1 MSDQVTLAIVI
12 PSYKETLA
20 LPVLLSELKWGLTKK
35 DVVIVVDDSPAEIA
49 LLVHQS
55 CLQSL
60 DGAECEF
67 QFIPSGEKNGRG
79 AAVRRGMQIVMNEYP
94 NCQSIIECDADGS
107 HRVEDILKV
116 KNTKVQNDLL
126 IGSRYLLDSAIIGWP
141 LSRRV
146 FSYILNKLIPKL
158 VHIPIKDITNGLRKY
173 SKASIHAILERPQQN
188 YGFIYLSEQAIIVK
202 NSGLSISE
210 VPITFV
216 DRSLGTSTVTRHEI
230 LQSIKGVLQLIFTG
244 VNKVKL

>member
-1 MSDQVTLAIVI
+1 MSVQITSAIVI

-20 LPVLLSELKWGLTKK
+20 LPLLLSELKSGLTKK
-35 DVVIVVDDSPAEIA
+35 DVVIVVDDSPVDIA

-55 CLQSL
+55 CLRSL

-67 QFIPSGEKNGRG
+67 RFIPSGEKKGRG
-79 AAVRRGMQIVMNEYP
+79 GAVRRGMQIAINEYP

-116 KNTKVQNDLL
+116 KNSMVQNDLL
-126 IGSRYLLDSAIIGWP
+126 IGSRYLPDSAIIGWP

-146 FSYILNKLIPKL
+146 FSLILNKLIPML
-158 VHIPIKDITNGLRKY
+158 VRIPIKDITNGLRKY
-173 SKASIHAILERPQQN
+173 SMASIQAILEHPQQN
-188 YGFIYLSEQAIIVK
+188 YGFIYLSEQAIIVR
-202 NSGLSISE
+202 NYGLSISE

-216 DRSLGTSTVTRHEI
+216 DRSLGTSTVTTHEI
-230 LQSIKGVLQLIFTG
+230 LQSIKGVVKLIFTG
-244 VNKVKL
+244 VNKVKH

>member
-1 MSDQVTLAIVI
+1 MSDQITSAIVI

-20 LPVLLSELKWGLTKK
+20 LPVLLSELKSGLTKK
-35 DVVIVVDDSPAEIA
+35 DVVIVVDDSPVDIA

-60 DGAECEF
+60 DDAECEF
-67 QFIPSGEKNGRG
+67 RFIPSGEKNGRG

-173 SKASIHAILERPQQN
+173 SMASIQAILGHPQQN
-188 YGFIYLSEQAIIVK
+188 NGFIYLSEQAIIVK

-210 VPITFV
+210 IAIIFI

-230 LQSIKGVLQLIFTG
+230 LQSIKGVLKLIFTG
-244 VNKVKL
+244 VNKVER